1 MLTPSVVSISQD
13 HRTRVLA
20 RRDALV
26 VEHIA
31 LVPPIARRIHAT
43 LPPSFDLDDLTAA
56 GNFALVR
63 AATRYR
69 PQEHGGTPF
78 EAYARRAIEG
88 AIKDTFRRNKFAE
101 QTREP
106 LDNVIEFPAP
116 KRIPAIDARID
127 LARRFASLRAHVTVC
142 LPPLQVAVIDEYYS
156 PSMPD
161 LAEVGKRLNVTR
173 RQAEKAHATAIRT
186 LRERMKTA
194 A

>member
-1 MLTPSVVSISQD
+1 MQSVVSISSGD
-13 HRTRVLA
+13 HRQRVLA

-43 LPPSFDLDDLTAA
+43 LPPSFDLDDLIGA

-88 AIKDTFRRNKFAE
+88 AIKDTFRRNKFDE
-101 QTREP
+101 QTRP
-106 LDNVIEFPAP
+106 GLNNVIEMPTP
-116 KRIPAIDARID
+116 KRIPAIEARID
-127 LARRFASLRAHVTVC
+127 LARRFASLRAHVTAC
-142 LPPLQVAVIDEYYS
+142 LTPVQAAVVDEYYS
-156 PSMPD
+156 PGMPD
-161 LAEVGKRLNVTR
+161 LPAVARALGITR
-173 RQAEKAHATAIRT
+173 VQAEKAHASAIRT
-186 LRERMKTA
+186 LRERMKDA